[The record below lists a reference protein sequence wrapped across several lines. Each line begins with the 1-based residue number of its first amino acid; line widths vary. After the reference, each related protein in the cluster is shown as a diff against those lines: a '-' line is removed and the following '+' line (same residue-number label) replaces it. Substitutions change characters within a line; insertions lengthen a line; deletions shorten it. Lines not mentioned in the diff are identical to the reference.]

1 MPEPTATSPLPRQG
15 QDLIY
20 ALDIGTRS
28 VIGMLGR
35 REDGRVRILAME
47 KLLHAHRVMMDG
59 QIEDIA
65 QVAAAVRTVTD
76 RLEQDAG
83 CRLERACV
91 AAAGRALRTAQ
102 GCGTRELPAPEVV
115 TETTVAQLEAAA
127 VAEAERSIHTDEEN
141 GQQLLLVGYTATQYR
156 LDGYPLTSLLGHTGR
171 VIEAQVVATFLPGG
185 VIDSLYAVMRRAGLE
200 VASLTLEPIA
210 ALNAAIPAD
219 LRLLNL
225 CLVDIGAG
233 TSDIA
238 VCRDGSVVGYT
249 MATVAGDEITEALMR
264 EYLVD
269 YNSAESIKAQLSQA
283 EKITFTDILGQ
294 EQTCSLSQV
303 QAALGPAIELLA
315 REIAQHVLDLN
326 GAAPSALFLA
336 GGGSKLAGLQAAVA
350 SALDMDPKRVAVAG
364 GHFKTTSCSDVI
376 DLDDPEYTT
385 PLGIAVSAGLGLV
398 SDSCRVTLNGA
409 PAKLFRSGDLSA
421 MDLLMMNGY
430 TYFDLLGRIG
440 RPLVIQ
446 VDGRRTVFYGQPALP
461 ARLVINGAEAQPS
474 AIVHPGDVVEF
485 TPAQAGEDCRFT
497 AEQLARRLKVD
508 RLTINGERPSPDA
521 PVPSGAF
528 VVTLGTAP
536 ASGDRPAAAT
546 DASPAD
552 LAGQAKEAA
561 GAGPHPE
568 RDEAGVLSPA
578 SAPAPAAAP
587 VEPGTAAA
595 SAEAAAPADV
605 GTSAAVTAAEAH
617 GLPGAGSPAATA
629 ESDGRAAGHATA
641 PEAAEPLPA
650 VPAGRPCKVRL
661 NGRDVTL
668 PPKKD
673 GTPHYVMDLL
683 ELSGIDFKNARGP
696 VALQV
701 NGSDCLFQQVLQEGD
716 QISIGYEDEVNV
728 P

>member
-1 MPEPTATSPLPRQG
+1 MSEPAIISSLPCQE

-35 REDGRVRILAME
+35 REESRVRILAAE
-47 KLLHAHRVMMDG
+47 KHLHAHRVMMDG

-65 QVAAAVRTVTD
+65 QVAAAVRSVTE
-76 RLEQDAG
+76 RLEQAAG
-83 CRLERACV
+83 CRLSRACV

-102 GCGTRELPAPEVV
+102 GCGIRELPAPEVL
-115 TETTVAQLEAAA
+115 TEAAIAQLEAAA
-127 VAEAERSIHTDEEN
+127 VAEAERSIHSDGAES
-141 GQQLLLVGYTATQYR
+141 QQLLLVGYTATQYR
-156 LDGYPLTSLLGHTGR
+156 LDGYPLASLLGHTGR
-171 VIEAQVVATFLPGG
+171 TVEAQVVATFLPGG
-185 VIDSLYAVMRRAGLE
+185 VIDSLYAVMRQAGLE

-269 YNSAESIKAQLSQA
+269 YNSAEAIKAQLTQT

-294 EQTCSLSQV
+294 EQTCSLSQI
-303 QAALGPAIELLA
+303 QTALEPAIDLLS

-350 SALDMDPKRVAVAG
+350 AALQMDPKRVAVAG
-364 GHFKTTSCSDVI
+364 GHFKTTACSDAV

-398 SDSCRVTLNGA
+398 SDSCRVTLNGS

-446 VDGRRTVFYGQPALP
+446 VDGRRTVFYGEPALP
-461 ARLVINGAEAQPS
+461 ARLLINGAEAQPS
-474 AIVHPGDVVEF
+474 AVVHPGDTVEF

-508 RLTINGERPSPDA
+508 SLTINGERPSPDA

-528 VVTLGTAP
+528 VVTVGAAALPDAAPPAESARPDTAAAPPARPDAREADAAPDREPPEDVDVSGEAGTTAVSAPSVGSAVDAP
-536 ASGDRPAAAT
+536 AVV
-546 DASPAD
+546 
-552 LAGQAKEAA
+552 
-561 GAGPHPE
+561 
-568 RDEAGVLSPA
+568 EAGGPSPLEPLPMPDA
-578 SAPAPAAAP
+578 ADAPAPSAP
-587 VEPGTAAA
+587 
-595 SAEAAAPADV
+595 V
-605 GTSAAVTAAEAH
+605 GTSC
-617 GLPGAGSPAATA
+617 
-629 ESDGRAAGHATA
+629 R
-641 PEAAEPLPA
+641 
-650 VPAGRPCKVRL
+650 VRL
-661 NGRDVTL
+661 NGRDIVL
-668 PPKKD
+668 PPKED
-673 GTPHYVMDLL
+673 GAPHYVMDLL
-683 ELSGIDFKNARGP
+683 ELSGIDFKRAPGP
-696 VALQV
+696 VTLRV
-701 NGSDCLFQQVLQEGD
+701 NGSECLFQQVLQQGD
-716 QISIGYEDEVNV
+716 QISIGYENEVNV

>member
-1 MPEPTATSPLPRQG
+1 MTESSVASPLPRQD

-35 REDGRVRILAME
+35 REEGKIRILAME

-59 QIEDIA
+59 QIEDIG
-65 QVAAAVRTVTD
+65 QVAAAVRTVTS

-102 GCGTRELPAPEVV
+102 GHGSQEFAAPETI
-115 TETTVAQLEAAA
+115 TEPIVAQLEAAA
-127 VAEAERSIHTDEEN
+127 VAEAERSIHDSESD
-141 GQQLLLVGYTATQYR
+141 GQQLLLVGYTATQYQ
-156 LDGYPLTSLLGHTGR
+156 LDGYPLSSLLGHAGR
-171 VIEAQVVATFLPGG
+171 RVETQVVATFLPGG
-185 VIDSLYAVMRRAGLE
+185 VIDSLYAVMRQAGLE

-210 ALNAAIPAD
+210 ALNAAIPID

-269 YNSAESIKAQLSQA
+269 YNTAETIKSQLA
-283 EKITFTDILGQ
+283 DKDKLTFTDILGQ
-294 EQTCSLSQV
+294 EQSFSRTQV
-303 QAALGPAIELLA
+303 QTALQPTIELLA
-315 REIAQHVLDLN
+315 REIAQRVTALN

-350 SALDMDPKRVAVAG
+350 AALEMDAKRVAVAG
-364 GHFKTTSCSDVI
+364 GHFKTTACSDVI
-376 DLDDPEYTT
+376 QLDDPEYTT

-398 SDSCRVTLNGA
+398 SDSCRVTLNGS

-440 RPLVIQ
+440 KPLVIQ
-446 VDGRRTVFYGQPALP
+446 VDGRRTVFYGQPAQP
-461 ARLVINGAEAQPS
+461 AWLLINGAEAQPS
-474 AIVHPGDVVEF
+474 NLVHPGDVVEF

-497 AEQLARRLKVD
+497 AAELARRLKVD
-508 RLTINGERPSPDA
+508 KLTVNGREPLPDD
-521 PVPSGAF
+521 PIPSGAF
-528 VVTLGTAP
+528 VVTIGPAPDPDSTTRAKAPAPQPDAP
-536 ASGDRPAAAT
+536 ASSEVPPVAESQPAAQDHLPAEPQDSTVPAEQSPHPVDPPVLPHIST
-546 DASPAD
+546 DAPSFV
-552 LAGQAKEAA
+552 EAPSA
-561 GAGPHPE
+561 LS
-568 RDEAGVLSPA
+568 GV
-578 SAPAPAAAP
+578 
-587 VEPGTAAA
+587 E
-595 SAEAAAPADV
+595 
-605 GTSAAVTAAEAH
+605 
-617 GLPGAGSPAATA
+617 
-629 ESDGRAAGHATA
+629 TA
-641 PEAAEPLPA
+641 PPVADPPPSSP
-650 VPAGRPCKVRL
+650 VGNNITVRL
-661 NGRDVTL
+661 NGKTVTL
-668 PPKKD
+668 PPKAD

-683 ELSGIDFKNARGP
+683 ELSGIDFKNACGP
-696 VALQV
+696 VALRV
-701 NGSDCLFQQVLQEGD
+701 NGAECLFQQVLQAGD
-716 QISIGYEDEVNV
+716 QIRIGYEDEVNA

>member
-1 MPEPTATSPLPRQG
+1 MSEPAISSSLPCQA

-35 REDGRVRILAME
+35 REEGRVRILAVE
-47 KLLHAHRVMMDG
+47 KQLHAHRVMMDG

-65 QVAAAVRTVTD
+65 QVAAAMRSVTG
-76 RLEQDAG
+76 RLEQTAG
-83 CRLERACV
+83 CRLTRACV

-102 GCGTRELPAPEVV
+102 GCGTRELPAPEVL
-115 TETTVAQLEAAA
+115 TEAAIAQLEAAA
-127 VAEAERSIHTDEEN
+127 VAEAERSIHSDGPE

-156 LDGYPLTSLLGHTGR
+156 LDGYPLASLLGHTGR
-171 VIEAQVVATFLPGG
+171 TVEAQVVATFLPGG
-185 VIDSLYAVMRRAGLE
+185 VIDSLYAAMRQAGLE

-269 YNSAESIKAQLSQA
+269 YNSAEAIKAQLSK
-283 EKITFTDILGQ
+283 EENITFTDILGL
-294 EQTCSLSQV
+294 EQSCSLSQI
-303 QAALGPAIELLA
+303 QTALEPTIDLLS

-336 GGGSKLAGLQAAVA
+336 GGGSKLAGLRPAVA
-350 SALDMDPKRVAVAG
+350 AALQMDPKRVTVAG
-364 GHFKTTSCSDVI
+364 GHFKTSACSDVV

-430 TYFDLLGRIG
+430 SYFDLLGRMG
-440 RPLVIQ
+440 RPLVLQ
-446 VDGRRTVFYGQPALP
+446 VDGRRTVFYGEPALP
-461 ARLVINGAEAQPS
+461 ARLIINGAEAQPS
-474 AIVHPGDVVEF
+474 AVVHPGDTVEF
-485 TPAQAGEDCRFT
+485 TPAQPGKDCSFT
-497 AEQLARRLKVD
+497 AEQLARRLKAD
-508 RLTINGERPSPDA
+508 NLTINGEHPSPDA

-528 VVTLGTAP
+528 VVTVGGTVLPDVAP
-536 ASGDRPAAAT
+536 RAESIPADAAA
-546 DASPAD
+546 
-552 LAGQAKEAA
+552 E
-561 GAGPHPE
+561 
-568 RDEAGVLSPA
+568 A
-578 SAPAPAAAP
+578 SAQADIPEADDVPVAFEKDNEPPAPSAEIA
-587 VEPGTAAA
+587 AAA
-595 SAEAAAPADV
+595 SAADGDGEDSASERSPSPAASDAPALSGPV
-605 GTSAAVTAAEAH
+605 GTSC
-617 GLPGAGSPAATA
+617 
-629 ESDGRAAGHATA
+629 R
-641 PEAAEPLPA
+641 
-650 VPAGRPCKVRL
+650 VRL
-661 NGRDVTL
+661 NGRDILL
-668 PPKKD
+668 PPKED
-673 GTPHYVMDLL
+673 GAPHYVMDLL
-683 ELSGIDFKNARGP
+683 ELSGIDFKHASGP
-696 VALQV
+696 IALRV
-701 NGSDCLFQQVLQEGD
+701 NGSECLFQQVLQQDD
-716 QISIGYEDEVNV
+716 QISIEYENQVNV
-728 P
+728 S